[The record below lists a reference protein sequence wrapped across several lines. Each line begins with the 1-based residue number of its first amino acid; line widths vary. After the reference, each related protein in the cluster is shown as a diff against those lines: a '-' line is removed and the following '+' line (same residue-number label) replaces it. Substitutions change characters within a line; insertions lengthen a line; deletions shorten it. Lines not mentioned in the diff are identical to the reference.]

1 MTIFEDIKEGLLEA
15 IDIEK
20 GNKKLVEVKND
31 KLPAR
36 TFVVD
41 ATEKPDGDAS
51 ELTYP
56 VELIDRY
63 MSLQRIQNAEDRDKE
78 IEIQLR
84 EIKAMLKVY
93 GVDTERLKLQAGNIK
108 RKGV

>member
-1 MTIFEDIKEGLLEA
+1 MTLFEDLRDGLLEA
-15 IDIEK
+15 IEIEK
-20 GNKKLVEVKND
+20 GNMKLTEVKND

-78 IEIQLR
+78 
-84 EIKAMLKVY
+84 M
-93 GVDTERLKLQAGNIK
+93 GVSWLSVPDRTGE
-108 RKGV
+108 